1 MAFVNAIIVL
11 VIQKKNT
18 SAEDDNIYFIGI
30 TIQWSLGGRSYL
42 QLNLT
47 LRYAGEL

>member
-11 VIQKKNT
+11 VIQKNT
-18 SAEDDNIYFIGI
+18 SAEDDNIYFIDI